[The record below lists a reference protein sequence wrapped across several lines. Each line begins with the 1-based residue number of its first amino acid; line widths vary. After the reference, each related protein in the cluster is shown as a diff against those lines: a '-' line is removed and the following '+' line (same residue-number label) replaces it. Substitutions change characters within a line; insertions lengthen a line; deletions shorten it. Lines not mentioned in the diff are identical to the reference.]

1 MELLRMFSTEKV
13 KGTRNYLNTQ
23 KKYELLRTILYFAIP
38 ISLFIAGIIQTE
50 AGVSTELHG
59 LALFRAGLVNPES
72 RINLLSIVAVL
83 GLLPASKSL
92 VNFIMFLRFHSLSAE
107 AAKQAAVAGGDLQIL
122 YDCVFTSY
130 KKSFV
135 VGHLA
140 VRGNTVCGY
149 SESEKFD
156 ENEFYK
162 HIGDILKLDGHKE
175 VTVKIFTDLNKYT
188 ERLKQMG
195 SLEENPERT
204 AAVIAT
210 LKSVAL

>member
-1 MELLRMFSTEKV
+1 MELLRMFSTEKA

-23 KKYELLRTILYFAIP
+23 KKFEILRTIIYFAIP
-38 ISLFIAGIIQTE
+38 IALFIAGIIQTE
-50 AGVSTELHG
+50 AGVSEDLHG
-59 LALFRAGLVNPES
+59 FALFRAGLVNPKS

-92 VNFIMFLRFHSLSAE
+92 VSAIMFLRFHSLDRE
-107 AAKQAAVAGGDLQIL
+107 AAEQSAAAGEGLQVL

-149 SESEKFD
+149 SENKDFD
-156 ENEFYK
+156 ENDFYK
-162 HIGDILKLDGHKE
+162 HISDILKLDGHKE

-188 ERLKQMG
+188 ERLNQMK

-204 AAVIAT
+204 ASVIAT

>member
-1 MELLRMFSTEKV
+1 MKLLRMFSTENV
-13 KGTRNYLNTQ
+13 KGTRNYLDTQ
-23 KKYELLRTILYFAIP
+23 KKFEILRTIIYFAIP
-38 ISLFIAGIIQTE
+38 ITLFIAGIIQTE
-50 AGVSTELHG
+50 AGVSKELHG
-59 LALFRAGLVNPES
+59 FALFRAGLVNPES

-92 VNFIMFLRFHSLSAE
+92 VSAIMFLRFHSLNRE
-107 AAKQAAVAGGDLQIL
+107 AAEQSAAAGEGLQML

-130 KKSFV
+130 RKSFV

-149 SESEKFD
+149 SENNDFE
-156 ENEFYK
+156 ENDFYK

-188 ERLKQMG
+188 DRLNQMRA
-195 SLEENPERT
+195 LEENSERT